1 MLSFAIIILGL
12 IVGSFLNVVIYRLPK
27 AIIKQYK
34 YPSQYHFLDP
44 IRAISAPRSFAACC
58 KKQLSWFENIPII
71 SWALLQ
77 GRCHYCHKPI
87 SVRYPFIEI
96 LTATFFYICFNKYGF
111 TPATFLWAIFF
122 SYLIALFFIDLDTFL
137 LPDVLT
143 ISLSILGLTASFFE
157 WTSAPIESALLGLA
171 LGYGLP
177 WIVNKIYYAWRK
189 QDGFGAGD
197 FKLLAALGIWLGW
210 KYVIPILFA
219 SAVLAIIYALFSHLL
234 GQKINLKTQL
244 PYGPFLITISVLL
257 FFSNFFT
264 KIGN

>member
-27 AIIKQYK
+27 AVIKQYK
-34 YPSQYHFLDP
+34 YPSQYHFLNLLSV
-44 IRAISAPRSFAACC
+44 ISTPRSFAPCC
-58 KKQLSWFENIPII
+58 KKQLSWFENIPVL

-77 GRCHYCHKPI
+77 GRCHYCKKPI

-96 LTATFFYICFNKYGF
+96 LTASFFYICFNKYGF
-111 TPATFLWAIFF
+111 SPATFLWAIFF
-122 SYLIALFFIDLDTFL
+122 SYLITLFFIDIDTFL

-143 ISLSILGLTASFFE
+143 ISLSILGLTASCFE
-157 WTSAPIESALLGLA
+157 WVSTPLESALLGLA

-210 KYVIPILFA
+210 KSVIPILFT
-219 SAVLAIIYALFSHLL
+219 SAVLAIIYALFLNL
-234 GQKINLKTQL
+234 MGQKINLKTQL
-244 PYGPFLITISVLL
+244 PYGPFLITVSVLL
-257 FFSNFFT
+257 FFSN
-264 KIGN
+264 ISY

>member
-27 AIIKQYK
+27 AVIKQYK
-34 YPSQYHFLDP
+34 YPSQYHSLNLLK
-44 IRAISAPRSFAACC
+44 IISTPRSFAPCC
-58 KKQLSWFENIPII
+58 KKQLSWLENIPVL

-77 GRCHYCHKPI
+77 GRCHYCQKPI

-122 SYLIALFFIDLDTFL
+122 SYLTTLFFIDLDTFL

-157 WTSAPIESALLGLA
+157 WVSTPIESALFGLA

-219 SAVLAIIYALFSHLL
+219 SAVLAILYALFLRLL

-244 PYGPFLITISVLL
+244 PYGPFLITISVLI
-257 FFSNFFT
+257 FFLASFIE
-264 KIGN
+264 IGN